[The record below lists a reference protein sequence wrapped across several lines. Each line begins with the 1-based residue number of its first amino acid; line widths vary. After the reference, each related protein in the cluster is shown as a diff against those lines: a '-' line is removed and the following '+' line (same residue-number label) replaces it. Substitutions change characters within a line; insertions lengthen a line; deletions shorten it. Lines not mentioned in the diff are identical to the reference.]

1 MTETAQIERNR
12 RRVLQGTVTSA
23 SCSKTITV
31 LVERTFAHPKY
42 GKFVRKHKKYH
53 AHDERNEAQVGDVVE
68 IMATRPM
75 SKLKRWRLTRIVESP
90 ALRTTP
96 VSQTD
101 AAMPME
107 ANTST
112 TSVTG
117 GDSEAAGGDA

>member
-1 MTETAQIERNR
+1 MTDSTTVQRNR

-23 SCSKTITV
+23 SCAKTITV

-68 IMATRPM
+68 IMAVRPM
-75 SKLKRWRLTRIVESP
+75 SKLKRWRLTRVVESP
-90 ALRTTP
+90 VLRTTP

-101 AAMPME
+101 AAMPTE
-107 ANTST
+107 TTTST
-112 TSVTG
+112 TEVTG
-117 GDSEAAGGDA
+117 GEAAGGDA

>member
-1 MTETAQIERNR
+1 MTDSTTDERNR
-12 RRVLQGTVTSA
+12 RRVLQGTVTSV
-23 SCSKTITV
+23 SCAKTITV

-75 SKLKRWRLTRIVESP
+75 SKLKRWRMTRIVESP
-90 ALRTTP
+90 VLRTTP

-101 AAMPME
+101 AAIPTE
-107 ANTST
+107 SLTST
-112 TSVTG
+112 TEV
-117 GDSEAAGGDA
+117 AGGDAGGGDA

>member
-1 MTETAQIERNR
+1 MTETTATERNR

-23 SCSKTITV
+23 AGAKTITV

-53 AHDERNEAQVGDVVE
+53 AHDENDSAQVGDVVE

-75 SKLKRWRLTRIVESP
+75 SKLKRWRLTRIVDSP
-90 ALRTTP
+90 SIRTTP

-101 AAMPME
+101 AAIPME
-107 ANTST
+107 SATST
-112 TSVTG
+112 TEVTG
-117 GDSEAAGGDA
+117 GSAVEGGDA

>member
-1 MTETAQIERNR
+1 MTETIATERNR

-23 SCSKTITV
+23 AGAKTITV

-53 AHDERNEAQVGDVVE
+53 AHDENDSAQVGDVVE

-112 TSVTG
+112 TAVTG
-117 GDSEAAGGDA
+117 GEGEATGGDA